1 MKVIFLQD
9 VRGKGRRG
17 EVKEIADGYANF
29 LIKANK
35 AKAATAQAISQLKG
49 QQLAEKKKDAEELA
63 AAKELKE
70 KLESGKMVVEIKAK
84 AGADSRLF
92 GSITSKQVAQA
103 FEKQYGL
110 KIDKRKMEL
119 TVPIKSLGYT
129 NIPVKLHNQVTAKIR
144 VHVAEK

>member
-9 VRGKGRRG
+9 VRGKGKRG

-29 LIKANK
+29 LVK
-35 AKAATAQAISQLKG
+35 AKKVKVATAQAVSQLKG
-49 QQLAEKKKDAEELA
+49 QQVAEKKKDAEELT
-63 AAKELKE
+63 AAKKLKE
-70 KLESGKMVVEIKAK
+70 ELESGKMVVEIKAK
-84 AGADSRLF
+84 AGVDSRLF

-103 FEKQYGL
+103 MQRQYGL
-110 KIDKRKMEL
+110 KIDKRKMDLE
-119 TVPIKSLGYT
+119 VPIKALGYT